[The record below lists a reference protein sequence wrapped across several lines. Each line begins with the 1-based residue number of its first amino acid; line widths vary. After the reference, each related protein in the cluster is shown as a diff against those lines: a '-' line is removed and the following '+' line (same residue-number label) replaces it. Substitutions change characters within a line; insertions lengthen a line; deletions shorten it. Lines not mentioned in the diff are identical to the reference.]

1 MLYTD
6 VYWHFSVFTLLFY
19 VPSLRLSM
27 TFNKETDDD
36 DDQSINQSLR
46 KGLE

>member
-6 VYWHFSVFTLLFY
+6 FTEFTLLFY

-27 TFNKETDDD
+27 TFNKETADDGGGVEYVRPVAET
-36 DDQSINQSLR
+36 L
-46 KGLE
+46 